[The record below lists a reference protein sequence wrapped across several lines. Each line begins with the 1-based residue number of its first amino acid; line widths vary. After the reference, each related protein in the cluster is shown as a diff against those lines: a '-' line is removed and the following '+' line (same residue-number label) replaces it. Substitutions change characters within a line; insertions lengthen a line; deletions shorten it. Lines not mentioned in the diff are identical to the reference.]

1 MKASYKVICEK
12 LGFDPLANPPK
23 SDGDDWIINDNEENI
38 YGVLDSDEID
48 LLIEIES
55 PHRIFE
61 KRPDCFIEMFL

>member
-48 LLIEIES
+48 LLIEIGIATQNI
-55 PHRIFE
+55 RKAAGLFY
-61 KRPDCFIEMFL
+61 